1 MKRLLGL
8 DYGSK
13 TVGVAVSDA
22 LGMTVQP
29 LETIERKDENK
40 LRQTLA
46 RISLL
51 CADYDIQGI
60 VCGLPYNMDGSE
72 GLRAQKTREFIS
84 LLEKRISLPIIL
96 WDERL
101 TSIEAS
107 EILNETGVAKSEQK
121 KFIDQVAAAL
131 ILEDYIK
138 EKGLTL
144 NA

>member
-72 GLRAQKTREFIS
+72 GLRAQKTREFVS